1 MRDKWIAAL
10 PANQNRLYRRINII
24 VAEVSGRQMLNLTDT
39 IQANDS
45 NTLTFRPM
53 GFGEILDTIF
63 SLYRKHFPLFLG
75 IAAVDFCGNLVVYF
89 LARFLP
95 NFSLKGLVTDFVGMP
110 FGLVSM
116 GGIIIAT
123 ATIHLGKHLR
133 SRDALQQ
140 ALYQFR
146 QMLACH
152 LPWSLAFG
160 IPRIGIVYLVLFGLG
175 TELWYTESMSI
186 LFTVAL
192 LVSVPFSLD
201 LPIDLWYS
209 IPPLLTSVIISQ
221 MWVRFI
227 PLVLTPFAIY
237 FTVRWMFAAVV
248 VLLER
253 PLIRRAF
260 ARSNELGRGRWWQ
273 TWMMLVAF
281 SVLSFAIQRIV
292 VITIGFVLM
301 LTKVMG
307 ETTSMDILK
316 WMVRYSFESNNP
328 LFYMIMG
335 WINLIVGTLIF
346 PIWIIG
352 ITLLYFDL
360 RIRKEGFDIE
370 IQANST
376 DAMSIQA

>member
-1 MRDKWIAAL
+1 
-10 PANQNRLYRRINII
+10 
-24 VAEVSGRQMLNLTDT
+24 MLNLTDT

-45 NTLTFRPM
+45 NTFTLQPM

-75 IAAVDFCGNLVVYF
+75 IAAVDFCGSLVVYF

-95 NFSLKGLVTDFVGMP
+95 NFSLKGLVTDIVGMS

-123 ATIHLGKHLR
+123 ATIYLGKHLR

-146 QMLACH
+146 QMLVCY

-160 IPRIGIVYLVLFGLG
+160 TPRIGMVYLVFFGLG
-175 TELWYTESMSI
+175 TELWDTESMSI

-328 LFYMIMG
+328 LFYTIMG

>member
-1 MRDKWIAAL
+1 MRDKQIAAL
-10 PANQNRLYRRINII
+10 PANQNRLYRRIHII

-45 NTLTFRPM
+45 NTLTFQPM

-75 IAAVDFCGNLVVYF
+75 IVALDIFGNLAMYL

-95 NFSLKGLVTDFVGMP
+95 NFALKGLLIDLVGMP

-123 ATIHLGKHLR
+123 ATIYLGKHLR
-133 SRDALQQ
+133 SRDALKQ

-146 QMLACH
+146 QMLACY
-152 LPWSLAFG
+152 LPWSLVFG
-160 IPRIGIVYLVLFGLG
+160 TPRLGMVYLVLFGLG
-175 TELWYTESMSI
+175 TELWTESMSI
-186 LFTVAL
+186 LLTVAL
-192 LVSVPFSLD
+192 LVSVPFSID

-209 IPPLLTSVIISQ
+209 IPPLLTSVMINQ
-221 MWVRFI
+221 MWLRFI

-273 TWMMLVAF
+273 TWKMLVAF

-292 VITIGFVLM
+292 VITIGFILM

-307 ETTSMDILK
+307 DTTSMDILK
-316 WMVRYSFESNNP
+316 WMVRYSFESSNP
-328 LFYMIMG
+328 LFYTIMW
-335 WINLIVGTLIF
+335 WINRIIGSFIF

-352 ITLLYFDL
+352 MTLLYFDL

-370 IQANST
+370 IQANPAT
-376 DAMSIQA
+376 TPT

>member
-1 MRDKWIAAL
+1 MRDKQIAAL
-10 PANQNRLYRRINII
+10 PANQNRLYRRIHII

-45 NTLTFRPM
+45 NTLTFQPM

-75 IAAVDFCGNLVVYF
+75 IVALDIFGNLAMYL

-95 NFSLKGLVTDFVGMP
+95 NFALKGLLTDLVGMP

-123 ATIHLGKHLR
+123 ATIYLGKHLR
-133 SRDALQQ
+133 SRDALKQ

-146 QMLACH
+146 QMLACY
-152 LPWSLAFG
+152 LPWSLVFG
-160 IPRIGIVYLVLFGLG
+160 TPRLGMVYLVLFGLG
-175 TELWYTESMSI
+175 TELWTESMSI
-186 LFTVAL
+186 LLTVAL
-192 LVSVPFSLD
+192 LVSVPFSID

-209 IPPLLTSVIISQ
+209 IPPLLTSVMINQ
-221 MWVRFI
+221 MWLRFI

-248 VLLER
+248 VLLES

-273 TWMMLVAF
+273 TWKMLVAF

-292 VITIGFVLM
+292 VITIGFILM

-307 ETTSMDILK
+307 DTTSMDILK
-316 WMVRYSFESNNP
+316 WMVRYSFESSNP
-328 LFYMIMG
+328 LFYTIMW
-335 WINLIVGTLIF
+335 WINRIIGSFIF

-352 ITLLYFDL
+352 MTLLYFDL

-370 IQANST
+370 IQANPAT
-376 DAMSIQA
+376 TPT

>member
-1 MRDKWIAAL
+1 MRDKQIAAL

-45 NTLTFRPM
+45 NTLTFQPM

-75 IAAVDFCGNLVVYF
+75 IVALDIFGNLAMYL

-95 NFSLKGLVTDFVGMP
+95 NFALKGLLTDLVGMP

-123 ATIHLGKHLR
+123 ATIYLGKHLR
-133 SRDALQQ
+133 SRDALKQ

-146 QMLACH
+146 QMLACY
-152 LPWSLAFG
+152 LPWSLVFG
-160 IPRIGIVYLVLFGLG
+160 TPRLGMVYLVLFGLG
-175 TELWYTESMSI
+175 TELWTESMSI
-186 LFTVAL
+186 LLTVAL
-192 LVSVPFSLD
+192 LVSVPFSID
-201 LPIDLWYS
+201 LPIDLWHS
-209 IPPLLTSVIISQ
+209 IPPLLTSVMINQ
-221 MWVRFI
+221 MWLRFI

-273 TWMMLVAF
+273 TWKMLVAF

-292 VITIGFVLM
+292 VITIGFILM

-307 ETTSMDILK
+307 DTTSMDILK
-316 WMVRYSFESNNP
+316 WMVRYSFESSNP
-328 LFYMIMG
+328 LFYTIMW
-335 WINLIVGTLIF
+335 WINRIIGSFIF

-352 ITLLYFDL
+352 MTLLYFDL

-370 IQANST
+370 IQANPAT
-376 DAMSIQA
+376 TPT

>member
-1 MRDKWIAAL
+1 
-10 PANQNRLYRRINII
+10 
-24 VAEVSGRQMLNLTDT
+24 MLSPTDT
-39 IQANDS
+39 GQATNS
-45 NTLTFRPM
+45 NTSTLRPM

-63 SLYRKHFPLFLG
+63 SLYRKHFRLFMG
-75 IAAVDFCGNLVVYF
+75 IAALDIFGNLVMYL

-95 NFSLKGLVTDFVGMP
+95 HFPLKGLVTDLVGMP

-123 ATIHLGKHLR
+123 AAIYLGKHLR
-133 SRDALQQ
+133 SLDALKQ

-146 QMLACH
+146 QILACY
-152 LPWSLAFG
+152 LPWSLVFRT
-160 IPRIGIVYLVLFGLG
+160 PRIGIVYLVFVGLG
-175 TELWYTESMSI
+175 MELWDIESISI

-192 LVSVPFSLD
+192 LVSVPFSIH
-201 LPIDLWYS
+201 LPIDLWDS
-209 IPPLLTSVIISQ
+209 IHSLLTSVMLLGQ
-221 MWVRFI
+221 MWIRFI

-237 FTVRWMFAAVV
+237 FTVRWLFAAVV
-248 VLLER
+248 VLLEG

-260 ARSNELGRGRWWQ
+260 ARSHELIRGRWWQ
-273 TWMMLVAF
+273 TWKMLVAF

-292 VITIGFVLM
+292 VITIGFILM

-328 LFYMIMG
+328 LFYEIMG
-335 WINLIVGTLIF
+335 WINLIVSTLIF
-346 PIWIIG
+346 PIWVIG

-360 RIRKEGFDIE
+360 RIRKEGFDLE
-370 IQANST
+370 IQINNTA
-376 DAMSIQA
+376 AMHT

>member
-1 MRDKWIAAL
+1 MRDKQIAAL
-10 PANQNRLYRRINII
+10 PANQNRLYRRIHII

-45 NTLTFRPM
+45 NTLTFQPM

-75 IAAVDFCGNLVVYF
+75 IVALDIFGNLAMYL

-95 NFSLKGLVTDFVGMP
+95 NFALKGLLTDLVGMP

-123 ATIHLGKHLR
+123 ATIYFGKHLR
-133 SRDALQQ
+133 SRDALKQ

-146 QMLACH
+146 QMLACY
-152 LPWSLAFG
+152 LPWSLVFG
-160 IPRIGIVYLVLFGLG
+160 TPRLGMVYLVLFGLG
-175 TELWYTESMSI
+175 TELWTESMSI
-186 LFTVAL
+186 LLTVAL
-192 LVSVPFSLD
+192 LVSVPFSID

-209 IPPLLTSVIISQ
+209 IPPLLTSVMINQ
-221 MWVRFI
+221 MWLRFI

-273 TWMMLVAF
+273 TWKMLVAF

-292 VITIGFVLM
+292 VITIGFILM

-307 ETTSMDILK
+307 DTTSMDILK
-316 WMVRYSFESNNP
+316 WMVRYSFESSNP
-328 LFYMIMG
+328 LFYTIMW
-335 WINLIVGTLIF
+335 WINRIIGSFIF

-352 ITLLYFDL
+352 MTLLYFDL

-370 IQANST
+370 IQANPAT
-376 DAMSIQA
+376 TPT

>member
-1 MRDKWIAAL
+1 
-10 PANQNRLYRRINII
+10 
-24 VAEVSGRQMLNLTDT
+24 MLSPTDT
-39 IQANDS
+39 TQTDNS
-45 NTLTFRPM
+45 NTPSLQPM

-75 IAAVDFCGNLVVYF
+75 IVALDIFGNLVMYLLV
-89 LARFLP
+89 RFLP
-95 NFSLKGLVTDFVGMP
+95 HFRLKGLLTDLVGMP

-116 GGIIIAT
+116 AGIIIAT
-123 ATIHLGKHLR
+123 TTVYFGNHLR
-133 SRDALQQ
+133 SLDALKQ

-152 LPWSLAFG
+152 FPWSFVFG
-160 IPRIGIVYLVLFGLG
+160 IPRLGIVYFLFFGLG
-175 TELWYTESMSI
+175 RELWDTESISM
-186 LFTVAL
+186 LFAVAL
-192 LVSVPFSLD
+192 LVSVPFSIH
-201 LPIDLWYS
+201 LPIDLWDS
-209 IPPLLTSVIISQ
+209 IHSLLTSIIINQ

-227 PLVLTPFAIY
+227 PLVLTPLAIY
-237 FTVRWMFAAVV
+237 LTVRWLFAAVV
-248 VLLER
+248 ILVER

-260 ARSNELGRGRWWQ
+260 ARSSELTRGRWWRIWG
-273 TWMMLVAF
+273 TLISL

-292 VITIGFVLM
+292 VITIGFILM

-316 WMVRYSFESNNP
+316 WMVRYSFESSNP
-328 LFYMIMG
+328 LFYTIMW
-335 WINLIVGTLIF
+335 WINRIVGSFIF

-370 IQANST
+370 IQANT
-376 DAMSIQA
+376 ATTPI

>member
-1 MRDKWIAAL
+1 
-10 PANQNRLYRRINII
+10 
-24 VAEVSGRQMLNLTDT
+24 MLNPTDT
-39 IQANDS
+39 TQPDNS
-45 NTLTFRPM
+45 NIPTLQSM
-53 GFGEILDTIF
+53 GFGEVLDTIF

-75 IAAVDFCGNLVVYF
+75 IVAVDFCGNLVAYF
-89 LARFLP
+89 FARFLP
-95 NFSLKGLVTDFVGMP
+95 NFSLKGLVTDLVGMP

-123 ATIHLGKHLR
+123 ATIYLGKHLR
-133 SRDALQQ
+133 SLDALKQ

-152 LPWSLAFG
+152 LPWSLVFG
-160 IPRIGIVYLVLFGLG
+160 TPRIGIVYLILVFFGWG
-175 TELWYTESMSI
+175 TTELWDTELMPI

-192 LVSVPFSLD
+192 LVSVPFSIS

-209 IPPLLTSVIISQ
+209 IPSLLASVIISQ

-227 PLVLTPFAIY
+227 PLALAPFAIY
-237 FTVRWMFAAVV
+237 FTVRWLFASVV
-248 VLLER
+248 ILLEG

-260 ARSNELGRGRWWQ
+260 ARSSELTRGRWWRIWG
-273 TWMMLVAF
+273 TLISL

-292 VITIGFVLM
+292 VVTIGFILM

-307 ETTSMDILK
+307 ETTSMDIFK
-316 WMVRYSFESNNP
+316 WVVRYSFENNNP
-328 LFYMIMG
+328 LFYTMMW
-335 WINLIVGTLIF
+335 WINRIVGSFIF

-360 RIRKEGFDIE
+360 RIRKEGFDLE
-370 IQANST
+370 MQVNSP
-376 DAMSIQA
+376 AAIHVQV

>member
-1 MRDKWIAAL
+1 M
-10 PANQNRLYRRINII
+10 
-24 VAEVSGRQMLNLTDT
+24 AEVSGRQMLNLTDT

-45 NTLTFRPM
+45 NTLTFQPM

-75 IAAVDFCGNLVVYF
+75 IVALDIFGNLAMYL

-95 NFSLKGLVTDFVGMP
+95 NFALKGLLIDLVGMP

-123 ATIHLGKHLR
+123 ATIYLGKHLR
-133 SRDALQQ
+133 SRDALKQ

-146 QMLACH
+146 QMLACY
-152 LPWSLAFG
+152 LPWSLVFG
-160 IPRIGIVYLVLFGLG
+160 TPRLGMVYLVLFGLG
-175 TELWYTESMSI
+175 TELWTESMSI
-186 LFTVAL
+186 LLTVAL
-192 LVSVPFSLD
+192 LVSVPFSID

-209 IPPLLTSVIISQ
+209 IPPLLTSVMINQ
-221 MWVRFI
+221 MWLRFI

-273 TWMMLVAF
+273 TWKMLVAF

-292 VITIGFVLM
+292 VITIGFILM

-307 ETTSMDILK
+307 DTTSMDILK
-316 WMVRYSFESNNP
+316 WMVRYSFESSNP
-328 LFYMIMG
+328 LFYTIMW
-335 WINLIVGTLIF
+335 WINRIIGSFIF

-352 ITLLYFDL
+352 MTLLYFDL

-370 IQANST
+370 IQANPAT
-376 DAMSIQA
+376 TPT

>member
-1 MRDKWIAAL
+1 M
-10 PANQNRLYRRINII
+10 PN
-24 VAEVSGRQMLNLTDT
+24 STDT
-39 IQANDS
+39 TETNIS
-45 NTLTFRPM
+45 NTSTLQPM
-53 GFGEILDTIF
+53 GFSEILDTIF
-63 SLYRKHFPLFLG
+63 SLYRKHLRLFLG
-75 IAAVDFCGNLVVYF
+75 IVAVDFCGNLVVYF

-123 ATIHLGKHLR
+123 TTVYFGNHLR
-133 SRDALQQ
+133 SLDALKQV
-140 ALYQFR
+140 LYQFR

-152 LPWSLAFG
+152 FPWSFVFG
-160 IPRIGIVYLVLFGLG
+160 IPRLGIVYFLFFGLG
-175 TELWYTESMSI
+175 RELWGTESISM
-186 LFTVAL
+186 LFAVAL
-192 LVSVPFSLD
+192 LVSVPFSIH
-201 LPIDLWYS
+201 LPIDLWDS
-209 IPPLLTSVIISQ
+209 IHSLLTSIIINQ

-227 PLVLTPFAIY
+227 PLVLTPLAIY
-237 FTVRWMFAAVV
+237 FTVRWLFAAVV
-248 VLLER
+248 ILVER

-260 ARSNELGRGRWWQ
+260 ARSSELTRGRWWRIWG
-273 TWMMLVAF
+273 TLISL

-292 VITIGFVLM
+292 VITIGFILM

-316 WMVRYSFESNNP
+316 WMARYSFENSNP
-328 LFYMIMG
+328 LFYTIMW
-335 WINLIVGTLIF
+335 WINRIVGSFIF

-370 IQANST
+370 MQANST
-376 DAMSIQA
+376 DAMSI

>member
-1 MRDKWIAAL
+1 MRDKQIAAL
-10 PANQNRLYRRINII
+10 PANRNRPYRRMNII

-45 NTLTFRPM
+45 NTLTFQPM

-75 IAAVDFCGNLVVYF
+75 IVALDIFGNLAMYL

-95 NFSLKGLVTDFVGMP
+95 NFALKGLLTDLVGMP

-123 ATIHLGKHLR
+123 ATIYLGKHLR
-133 SRDALQQ
+133 SRDALKQ

-146 QMLACH
+146 QMLACY
-152 LPWSLAFG
+152 LPWSLVFG
-160 IPRIGIVYLVLFGLG
+160 TPRIGMVYLVLFGLG
-175 TELWYTESMSI
+175 MELWDPESMSI
-186 LFTVAL
+186 LFTLAL
-192 LVSVPFSLD
+192 LVSVPFSID
-201 LPIDLWYS
+201 IPIDLWDS
-209 IPPLLTSVIISQ
+209 IHSLLTPVIINQ

-227 PLVLTPFAIY
+227 PLALTPFAIY

-273 TWMMLVAF
+273 TWKMLVAF

-292 VITIGFVLM
+292 VITIGFILM

-307 ETTSMDILK
+307 DTTSMDILK
-316 WMVRYSFESNNP
+316 WMVRYSFESSNP
-328 LFYMIMG
+328 LFYTIMW
-335 WINLIVGTLIF
+335 WINRIIGSFIF

-352 ITLLYFDL
+352 MTLLYFDL

-370 IQANST
+370 IQANPAT
-376 DAMSIQA
+376 TPT

>member
-1 MRDKWIAAL
+1 MRDKQIAAL
-10 PANQNRLYRRINII
+10 PANQNRLYRRIHII

-45 NTLTFRPM
+45 NTLTFQPM

-75 IAAVDFCGNLVVYF
+75 IVALDIFGNLAMYL

-95 NFSLKGLVTDFVGMP
+95 NFALKGLLTDLVGMP

-123 ATIHLGKHLR
+123 ATIYLGKHLR
-133 SRDALQQ
+133 SRDALKQ

-146 QMLACH
+146 QMLACY
-152 LPWSLAFG
+152 LPWSLVFG
-160 IPRIGIVYLVLFGLG
+160 TPRLGMVYLVLFGLG
-175 TELWYTESMSI
+175 TELWTESMSI
-186 LFTVAL
+186 LLTVAL
-192 LVSVPFSLD
+192 LVSVPFSID

-209 IPPLLTSVIISQ
+209 IPPLLTSVMINQ
-221 MWVRFI
+221 MWLRFI

-273 TWMMLVAF
+273 TWKMLVAF

-292 VITIGFVLM
+292 VITIGFILM

-307 ETTSMDILK
+307 DTTSMDILK
-316 WMVRYSFESNNP
+316 WMVRYSFESSNP
-328 LFYMIMG
+328 LFYTIMW
-335 WINLIVGTLIF
+335 WINRIIGSFIF

-352 ITLLYFDL
+352 MTLLYFDL

-370 IQANST
+370 IQANPAT
-376 DAMSIQA
+376 TPT

>member
-1 MRDKWIAAL
+1 
-10 PANQNRLYRRINII
+10 
-24 VAEVSGRQMLNLTDT
+24 MLNATNAT
-39 IQANDS
+39 QTNRGTTP
-45 NTLTFRPM
+45 TLQPM
-53 GFGEILDTIF
+53 GFSELLDTIF
-63 SLYRKHFPLFLG
+63 NLYRKHFSLFLG
-75 IAAVDFCGNLVVYF
+75 IVALDICGNLVIYL

-95 NFSLKGLVTDFVGMP
+95 NFPLKDLLTDFVGMP

-123 ATIHLGKHLR
+123 ATIYLGKHLR
-133 SRDALQQ
+133 SLDALKQ

-152 LPWSLAFG
+152 LPWSLVLG
-160 IPRIGIVYLVLFGLG
+160 TPRIGIVYFVLLGLG
-175 TELWYTESMSI
+175 TELLLDTESMSI
-186 LFTVAL
+186 LFTVVF
-192 LVSVPFSLD
+192 LVSVPFSIH
-201 LPIDLWYS
+201 LPIDLWNS
-209 IPPLLTSVIISQ
+209 IHSLLTLVMINQ
-221 MWVRFI
+221 RWVRFI

-253 PLIRRAF
+253 SLIRRAF
-260 ARSNELGRGRWWQ
+260 ARSNELIRGKWWR
-273 TWMMLVAF
+273 TLKMLVAF

-301 LTKVMG
+301 LTKMMG
-307 ETTSMDILK
+307 ATTPMDILK
-316 WMVRYSFESNNP
+316 WMVRYSFESSNP
-328 LFYMIMG
+328 LFYTIMW
-335 WINLIVGTLIF
+335 WINLIISSFIF

-370 IQANST
+370 IQANP
-376 DAMSIQA
+376 AMTPT

>member
-1 MRDKWIAAL
+1 MRYKRIVAQ
-10 PANQNRLYRRINII
+10 PANHNRPYRRINVI
-24 VAEVSGRQMLNLTDT
+24 ATEVNGRQMLNSTDT
-39 IQANDS
+39 IPANDN
-45 NTLTFRPM
+45 NTLTLQAM

-75 IAAVDFCGNLVVYF
+75 IIAVDFCGNLVVYF

-95 NFSLKGLVTDFVGMP
+95 NFPLKGLVTDLVGMP

-123 ATIHLGKHLR
+123 ATIYFGKHLR
-133 SRDALQQ
+133 SLDALKQ

-152 LPWSLAFG
+152 LPWSLAFK
-160 IPRIGIVYLVLFGLG
+160 IPPIGIAYFVFFGLG
-175 TELWYTESMSI
+175 TELWNTESISI
-186 LFTVAL
+186 LFTVAF
-192 LVSVPFSLD
+192 LVSVPFSIP
-201 LPIDLWYS
+201 LPSINLWDS
-209 IPPLLTSVIISQ
+209 IPSSVIINQ

-237 FTVRWMFAAVV
+237 FTVRWLFAAVV

-253 PLIRRAF
+253 PFVRRAF
-260 ARSNELGRGRWWQ
+260 ARSSELIRGRWWQ
-273 TWMMLVAF
+273 TWKMLVAF

-292 VITIGFVLM
+292 VTTIGFILM

-316 WMVRYSFESNNP
+316 WMVRYSFESSNP
-328 LFYMIMG
+328 LFYTIMW
-335 WINLIVGTLIF
+335 WINLIVSTLIF
-346 PIWIIG
+346 PIWVIG

-360 RIRKEGFDIE
+360 RIRKEGFDLE
-370 IQANST
+370 
-376 DAMSIQA
+376 M

>member
-1 MRDKWIAAL
+1 
-10 PANQNRLYRRINII
+10 
-24 VAEVSGRQMLNLTDT
+24 
-39 IQANDS
+39 
-45 NTLTFRPM
+45 M

-75 IAAVDFCGNLVVYF
+75 IVALDIFGNLVMYL

-95 NFSLKGLVTDFVGMP
+95 HFPLKGLLTDLVGMP

-123 ATIHLGKHLR
+123 TTIYSGKHLR
-133 SRDALQQ
+133 SLDALKQ

-152 LPWSLAFG
+152 LPWSLVFG
-160 IPRIGIVYLVLFGLG
+160 IPRIGIVYLVFFGLA
-175 TELWYTESMSI
+175 TELWDTESIAMLVTI
-186 LFTVAL
+186 VL
-192 LVSVPFSLD
+192 LASVPFSIH
-201 LPIDLWYS
+201 LPIDLWDSIYS
-209 IPPLLTSVIISQ
+209 LLTSVIINQ

-227 PLVLTPFAIY
+227 PLVLIPFAIY
-237 FTVRWMFAAVV
+237 FTVRWIFAAVV
-248 VLLER
+248 VLFEG

-260 ARSNELGRGRWWQ
+260 ARSHELIRGRWWQ
-273 TWMMLVAF
+273 TWKMLVAF

-292 VITIGFVLM
+292 MITIGFILM

-316 WMVRYSFESNNP
+316 WMVRYSFESSNP
-328 LFYMIMG
+328 LFYAIMG
-335 WINLIVGTLIF
+335 WINLIVSTLIF
-346 PIWIIG
+346 PIWVIG

-370 IQANST
+370 IQANT
-376 DAMSIQA
+376 ATTPI